1 MDLSPTPQMILDL
14 ADCGEYEDCVKGLD
28 KALAEH
34 PNDADVLSNRAKALS
49 AQGKW
54 KEAADDYQ
62 RAAQISSSTSSYQ
75 FYLAHALGKIGRT
88 EESRQ
93 IYASA
98 VKRWPQWPLNVATRA
113 WRMSTSPNPGDRA
126 NFWPVCLAEQACEAM
141 GGNLPQF
148 LDVLAAAYADSGRFD
163 EAIETAKRAIQQA
176 DDAKNMAYSK
186 VLRSRLKNYENNQPY
201 REPHPSTKNP

>member
-1 MDLSPTPQMILDL
+1 
-14 ADCGEYEDCVKGLD
+14 
-28 KALAEH
+28 
-34 PNDADVLSNRAKALS
+34 
-49 AQGKW
+49 
-54 KEAADDYQ
+54 
-62 RAAQISSSTSSYQ
+62 
-75 FYLAHALGKIGRT
+75 
-88 EESRQ
+88 
-93 IYASA
+93 
-98 VKRWPQWPLNVATRA
+98 
-113 WRMSTSPNPGDRA
+113 
-126 NFWPVCLAEQACEAM
+126 M